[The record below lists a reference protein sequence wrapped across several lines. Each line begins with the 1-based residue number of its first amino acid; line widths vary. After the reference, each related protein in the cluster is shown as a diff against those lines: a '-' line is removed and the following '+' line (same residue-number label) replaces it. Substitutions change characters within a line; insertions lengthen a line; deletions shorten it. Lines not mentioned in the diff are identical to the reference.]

1 MTGQSV
7 LQMEFGVVKTEERVI
22 KRGRI
27 TLQYLYDN
35 LQKGQGTTLES
46 AVRYMHP
53 TLLRV

>member
-7 LQMEFGVVKTEERVI
+7 LQMEFGVVKAEERVI

-53 TLLRV
+53 TLLQV